1 MWINFFQHISMYHH
15 RTVQNQFGKNYTVN
29 TLTWNNVIKYHI
41 EFLSVRLPHMFQWI
55 ASGYEVLSILR
66 FFFFFFFFFF
76 KKEYLLASFRL
87 SLFHFEFLS
96 ACALWNLNEQQGK
109 RVYRRYIA
117 ISLHMRSL
125 VNTAVHRWSNCVS
138 ISFYLLYL
146 YWINGLN
153 KLAYRC
159 TESGQRTETESVY
172 HSKRDKQT
180 M

>member
-1 MWINFFQHISMYHH
+1 MYQCSRAGASLNLQVRKRSKMRTNHPVVWYSIFYIVSCHCSESKQCVFTICFFFQKGILVSL
-15 RTVQNQFGKNYTVN
+15 VSAFFV
-29 TLTWNNVIKYHI
+29 
-41 EFLSVRLPHMFQWI
+41 SFQI
-55 ASGYEVLSILR
+55 
-66 FFFFFFFFFF
+66 
-76 KKEYLLASFRL
+76 
-87 SLFHFEFLS
+87 LS
-96 ACALWNLNEQQGK
+96 ARALWNLNEQQGK

-159 TESGQRTETESVY
+159 TESGQRTKTESVY

>member
-1 MWINFFQHISMYHH
+1 MYQCSRAGASLNLQVRKRSKMRTNHPVVWYSIFYIVSCHSMRFYH
-15 RTVQNQFGKNYTVN
+15 
-29 TLTWNNVIKYHI
+29 
-41 EFLSVRLPHMFQWI
+41 
-55 ASGYEVLSILR
+55 LR
-66 FFFFFFFFFF
+66 FFF
-76 KKEYLLASFRL
+76 KKEYLLALFRL
-87 SLFHFEFLS
+87 SLFHFKFLS

-138 ISFYLLYL
+138 ISFNLLHL

>member
-1 MWINFFQHISMYHH
+1 MYQCSRAGASINLQVRKRSKM
-15 RTVQNQFGKNYTVN
+15 RTNHPVVWY
-29 TLTWNNVIKYHI
+29 
-41 EFLSVRLPHMFQWI
+41 
-55 ASGYEVLSILR
+55 SI
-66 FFFFFFFFFF
+66 FYIVSCHCSESKQCVFTIFFFFF

-87 SLFHFEFLS
+87 SLFHFEFLTT
-96 ACALWNLNEQQGK
+96 CAMKFK
-109 RVYRRYIA
+109 RTTRKEYRWYIA

-159 TESGQRTETESVY
+159 TESGQRTETESL
-172 HSKRDKQT
+172 KT
-180 M
+180 W